1 MKLRNEFLSHRNGGE
16 AFIIPADG
24 AKFSGLVRGNRT
36 FGDVADLLKT
46 DTTEQDIITA
56 MRAKYDAPAGV
67 IERDIRKALDIFR
80 EIGALDE
87 H

>member
-1 MKLRNEFLSHRNGGE
+1 MKLRSEFLSHRNGGE

-36 FGDVADLLKT
+36 LGDVADLIKD
-46 DTTEQDIITA
+46 DTNEQAIITA
-56 MRAKYDAPAGV
+56 MREKYDAPAGV
-67 IERDIRKALDIFR
+67 IERDVKKALEILR

>member
-1 MKLRNEFLSHRNGGE
+1 M
-16 AFIIPADG
+16 
-24 AKFSGLVRGNRT
+24 
-36 FGDVADLLKT
+36 GDVADLLKD

-67 IERDIRKALDIFR
+67 IERDVRKALDIFR

>member
-1 MKLRNEFLSHRNGGE
+1 MKLRSEFLSHRNGGE

-36 FGDVADLLKT
+36 LGDVAELLNV
-46 DTTEQDIITA
+46 DTSEQAIITA
-56 MRAKYDAPAGV
+56 MREKYYAPEGV
-67 IERDIRKALDIFR
+67 IERDVKKALDIFR

>member
-1 MKLRNEFLSHRNGGE
+1 MSFCPTGTEEKPSSFLLRAQSFR
-16 AFIIPADG
+16 
-24 AKFSGLVRGNRT
+24 GLVRGNRT
-36 FGDVADLLKT
+36 LGDVADLLKD

-67 IERDIRKALDIFR
+67 IERDVRKALDIFR